1 MNNMFIL
8 WLWNWWFYFNLFLM
22 IYIKFYKLILFEIM
36 LDVVFFLVLIGF
48 RKVIIK
54 ILDIYFIKMM
64 FYVIIIFLFFVNY
77 DRLCELFI

>member
-1 MNNMFIL
+1 M
-8 WLWNWWFYFNLFLM
+8 WF
-22 IYIKFYKLILFEIM
+22 
-36 LDVVFFLVLIGF
+36 FFLVLIGF

>member
-1 MNNMFIL
+1 
-8 WLWNWWFYFNLFLM
+8 M

-54 ILDIYFIKMM
+54 ILDIYFIEMM

>member
-1 MNNMFIL
+1 M
-8 WLWNWWFYFNLFLM
+8 WF
-22 IYIKFYKLILFEIM
+22 
-36 LDVVFFLVLIGF
+36 FFLVLIGF

-54 ILDIYFIKMM
+54 ILDIYFIEMM

>member
-1 MNNMFIL
+1 
-8 WLWNWWFYFNLFLM
+8 M

-36 LDVVFFLVLIGF
+36 LDVVFFFLVLIGF

-54 ILDIYFIKMM
+54 ILDIYFIEMM